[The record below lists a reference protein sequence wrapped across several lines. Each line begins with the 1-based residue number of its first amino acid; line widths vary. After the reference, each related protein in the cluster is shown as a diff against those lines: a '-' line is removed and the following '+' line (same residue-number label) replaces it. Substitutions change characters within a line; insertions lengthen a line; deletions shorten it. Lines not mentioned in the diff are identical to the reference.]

1 MSTALTVLGLDYGTK
16 KMGVAV
22 GQTLTRTAMGIGV
35 IPVKQRQPDWAQ
47 LDTLVQRWKPGAFVI
62 GMPYNMDGSESP
74 MSEAARQFAL
84 TVSARYDRHCHTID
98 ERLSTREARE
108 ITRENNERIGKKHN
122 DRAKVDAMAA
132 QLLLES
138 WFDQH
143 PDA

>member
-138 WFDQH
+138 WFDTH